1 MKIYLIQS
9 NTWCY
14 LIYKKILDAKLKEK
28 QPIEK
33 SDIYNLVKIFGFK
46 HEICK
51 TSNKISRST

>member
-1 MKIYLIQS
+1 M
-9 NTWCY
+9 
-14 LIYKKILDAKLKEK
+14 YKKILDAKLKEK